1 MFKIFTFIIL
11 LCCVMFPCNA
21 TELNI
26 YYPNNN
32 TTTDIYYSAGHNY
45 TYTQNNTLNMS
56 DLNSVIL
63 KNQIV
68 SDDIIT
74 DPIKIFNILPLLFW
88 SLLIGLIFIFIIS
101 VIKKAFI

>member
-1 MFKIFTFIIL
+1 MFKISIYIIL
-11 LCCVMFPCNA
+11 LCCIIPFGNA

-32 TTTDIYYSAGHNY
+32 TTTDIYYSTGYDY
-45 TYTQNNTLNMS
+45 THTQNNTLNVT

-68 SDDIIT
+68 SGDIISE
-74 DPIKIFNILPLLFW
+74 PIKIFSILPLLFW
-88 SLLIGLIFIFIIS
+88 SLIIGLIIIFIIS
-101 VIKKAFI
+101 ILKKALT